1 MTHGLRTTLSLA
13 HRRSELTEQTYS
25 LVRYIKMS
33 YTQWIA
39 KQSILKHCLFNMVN
53 YCEMQTVSG
62 SCVLQNPCFKLQFP
76 WQQHI
81 LINNIFLPC
90 FVF

>member
-1 MTHGLRTTLSLA
+1 MGFK
-13 HRRSELTEQTYS
+13 TE
-25 LVRYIKMS
+25 
-33 YTQWIA
+33 
-39 KQSILKHCLFNMVN
+39 SILKHSLFIMVN
-53 YCEMQTVSG
+53 SCEMETVCG
-62 SCVLQNPCFKLQFP
+62 FCKLQNPCFKLQSP

>member
-1 MTHGLRTTLSLA
+1 MGF
-13 HRRSELTEQTYS
+13 
-25 LVRYIKMS
+25 K
-33 YTQWIA
+33 
-39 KQSILKHCLFNMVN
+39 KKGSILKHSLFNMVN
-53 YCEMQTVSG
+53 SSEMETVCG
-62 SCVLQNPCFKLQFP
+62 FLLRNPCFKLQSP